1 MSEIFPLKFF
11 KVNYRSNGK
20 TLIKNV
26 SFEILQSK
34 RTVILGPN
42 GSGKTLTMLLIHG
55 LIKTNEGLISWNGKN
70 NQKIGQHL
78 AMVFDKPVFLKR
90 SVREN
95 VNFFV
100 KRTRAQ
106 RHERLIICNR
116 VLKKFG
122 LSHLANQSAQS
133 LSAGEKQKLAIARAL
148 TLNPKILL
156 LDEPSANLDPKGT
169 LELEKIIKET
179 SKRGTK
185 IILSTNNIGQAK
197 RIAQQ
202 ILFLFDGELLES
214 ANAKSFFRKPS
225 SRQAKQFLR
234 GIV

>member
-122 LSHLANQSAQS
+122 LSHLANQSCLLYTSPSPRDATLSRMQS
-133 LSAGEKQKLAIARAL
+133 SA
-148 TLNPKILL
+148 
-156 LDEPSANLDPKGT
+156 
-169 LELEKIIKET
+169 
-179 SKRGTK
+179 
-185 IILSTNNIGQAK
+185 
-197 RIAQQ
+197 
-202 ILFLFDGELLES
+202 
-214 ANAKSFFRKPS
+214 
-225 SRQAKQFLR
+225 
-234 GIV
+234 